1 MNQNGDQGEKQPTP
15 DKPQRGQWQRFLAVV
30 YRLVIIFGL
39 VLLALG
45 AVLVILTSII
55 PFWSLVFPMVIIII
69 GLILARVEYNF
80 HKRLNR

>member
-55 PFWSLVFPMVIIII
+55 PFWSLAFPMVIIII
-69 GLILARVEYNF
+69 GLILARVEYNL
-80 HKRLNR
+80 HKRLNQ

>member
-55 PFWSLVFPMVIIII
+55 PFWSLAFPMVIIII

>member
-1 MNQNGDQGEKQPTP
+1 MEIKGKKKPTP

-55 PFWSLVFPMVIIII
+55 PFWSLAFPMVIIII